1 MTSSSSTQA
10 AAGFECIAAE
20 SIGANKCVAITKL
33 VEGTFNKTFHL
44 KMDNSSTAIARIPQP
59 IAGPKYYTTASE
71 ITTIDFAHTV
81 LQIPAL
87 QVHTWSACADNP
99 VGAEYIIME
108 EATGT
113 KLEDIWDNLSLED
126 RIGIMKDLV
135 LIENKLL
142 SVSFSRYGNLYYS
155 GKAVPGAVVA
165 EVKWIEQYTIPKPAT
180 DQFITSTVQ
189 NSSEAHL
196 SLLKKYL
203 QVAPYLLP
211 TDDPNLIT
219 STIWHTDLHASN
231 LFVDK
236 GHITSVIDWQE
247 AWTGPL
253 VLQGHH
259 PHLVDYQG
267 DIILEPPPNFKDL
280 ELNEKAQLKKQIASS
295 IILYLYEQ
303 QTAKLNPNL
312 NRVLHLKLGRVRCE
326 PISFVSNTWDDDIL
340 PLHELLINV
349 ERITISIMD
358 SGPPLGLCLLS
369 CGGLTGVQYSWCS
382 IPSPRLSCVLECTAA
397 IMKPVFNRSVKAF
410 NSHGIPKETSRID
423 ATLHL

>member
-1 MTSSSSTQA
+1 M
-10 AAGFECIAAE
+10 
-20 SIGANKCVAITKL
+20 TKL

-71 ITTIDFAHTV
+71 ITIIDFTHLLVLSKLFYIWFTLLQAHTV

-165 EVKWIEQYTIPKPAT
+165 EVVSDTSPELKMDMKTQFSIGPVVARDFWTKENSVMDIDQGHLPHEYAAALVHCEQKWIEQYTIPKPAT

-349 ERITISIMD
+349 ERMS
-358 SGPPLGLCLLS
+358 
-369 CGGLTGVQYSWCS
+369 
-382 IPSPRLSCVLECTAA
+382 
-397 IMKPVFNRSVKAF
+397 
-410 NSHGIPKETSRID
+410 SRD
-423 ATLHL
+423 TQRMEKDGTKCKTFEEL